1 MAKILVNE
9 AEYQALKR
17 AQQQQKEKDSPP
29 ARVEAVNQ
37 AAAQR
42 QNQARR
48 EDLEPP
54 PEEREVEDFSQEV
67 LSRPEWTAPFL
78 PPSQQKKAQNFVY
91 RLLEDPTVR
100 LEQGCL
106 YIQGRKVGSL
116 DLVLHDLFGQNRPLT
131 THRSELDR
139 FLQQAGLKLTLPKK
153 KSMTHP
159 KDTTTK
165 KKSKEAKKKDRKKV
179 KPKKSTAKK
188 TPKRTPSSWT
198 IRPQILQQLK

>member
-9 AEYQALKR
+9 VEYQALKR

-29 ARVEAVNQ
+29 AQADNINQ

-54 PEEREVEDFSQEV
+54 PEEGEVEDFSQEE
-67 LSRPEWTAPFL
+67 LPRPEWTAPFL
-78 PPSQQKKAQNFVY
+78 PPSQQKKAQIFVH
-91 RLLEDPTVR
+91 RLLADPTVR

-106 YIQGRKVGSL
+106 YIRGRKVGYL
-116 DLVLHDLFGQNRPLT
+116 DLVLHDLFGQNCPLT

-139 FLQQAGLKLTLPKK
+139 FLQQAGLKLTSPKK
-153 KSMTHP
+153 KTMKKP
-159 KDTTTK
+159 IDTTTK
-165 KKSKEAKKKDRKKV
+165 KKPKEAKRKDRKKV

-188 TPKRTPSSWT
+188 KTKRMPSWT
-198 IRPQILQQLK
+198 IRPQILQQLQ